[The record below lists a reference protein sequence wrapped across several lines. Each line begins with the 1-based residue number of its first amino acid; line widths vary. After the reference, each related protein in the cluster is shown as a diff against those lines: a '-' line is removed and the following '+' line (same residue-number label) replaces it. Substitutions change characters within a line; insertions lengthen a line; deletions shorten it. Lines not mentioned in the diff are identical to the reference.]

1 MKEYNLVELYG
12 SKDSHLFLVD
22 KDFDLDKDNDE
33 MLDNDWSNEPMLIKM
48 FYDVDKLVNYC
59 VDNNIRIG
67 KSYWGMIY

>member
-12 SKDSHLFLVD
+12 SKDSHFYLVD

-33 MLDNDWSNEPMLIKM
+33 MLDVDWENEPMLIKM
-48 FYDVDKLVNYC
+48 FYDAQPLINYC

-67 KSYWGMIY
+67 ESYWGMIY